1 MRCYKRG
8 TWRRPE
14 SDCTGPPQMQRW
26 DVSRRENTVSASE
39 TEETL
44 RQRVDMLEDLL
55 HLIWMEH
62 FISDEI
68 EERIETVLGIET
80 QRR

>member
-1 MRCYKRG
+1 M
-8 TWRRPE
+8 
-14 SDCTGPPQMQRW
+14 
-26 DVSRRENTVSASE
+26 SASE